1 MKRYLVGFSVSL
13 GILGCGPSVEEP
25 LAARYK
31 DRYLTRD
38 EVLQRVVV
46 PAGADTTAIVR
57 AYAMAW
63 VRQQALADT
72 AYALLP
78 ALRPQI
84 EAQVQDYRNKLL
96 VLYLSR
102 MLLEEGSYA
111 EISDSVMRAFY
122 QAQAQAFRAM
132 TPLYKWRWVQV
143 PATWAAQLE
152 VRQNLS
158 LSDSAWL
165 RWIEEKRYQGVRS
178 PDWTPRLDSLPG
190 VLSGAF
196 IRPASPGVQPRCSA
210 WRARRPYYLIFQLT
224 GKILAGQIL
233 PYDLARDHI
242 RRILIQQASELVWT
256 PSRKLSINT
265 PFLTQKFAYFETH
278 ESPYVHLQAPSACRP
293 FSHFVS
299 HLRNKVS
306 GRDCCYGRR

>member
-13 GILGCGPSVEEP
+13 GVLGCGPSVEEP

-111 EISDSVMRAFY
+111 AVSDSVMRAFY

-143 PATWAAQLE
+143 PATWAAQWE

-165 RWIEEKRYQGVRS
+165 RWIEEKRYKGGTQF
-178 PDWTPRLDSLPG
+178 DWTPRLDSLQAYFP
-190 VLSGAF
+190 VRLSDLPPQGTAQ
-196 IRPASPGVQPRCSA
+196 VQRVEGTQT
-210 WRARRPYYLIFQLT
+210 YFLIFQLT

-233 PYDLARDHI
+233 SYDLARDHI
-242 RRILIQQASELVWT
+242 RRILIQQASEARLDSFQEAVY
-256 PSRKLSINT
+256 KHALSHPEVRI
-265 PFLTQKFAYFETH
+265 F
-278 ESPYVHLQAPSACRP
+278 
-293 FSHFVS
+293 
-299 HLRNKVS
+299 
-306 GRDCCYGRR
+306 

>member
-1 MKRYLVGFSVSL
+1 
-13 GILGCGPSVEEP
+13 
-25 LAARYK
+25 
-31 DRYLTRD
+31 
-38 EVLQRVVV
+38 
-46 PAGADTTAIVR
+46 
-57 AYAMAW
+57 MAW

-143 PATWAAQLE
+143 PATWAAQWE

-165 RWIEEKRYQGVRS
+165 RWIEQKRYRGGIQS
-178 PDWTPRLDSLPG
+178 DWTPRLDSLQAYFP
-190 VLSGAF
+190 VRLSELPPQGTAQ
-196 IRPASPGVQPRCSA
+196 VQRMEK
-210 WRARRPYYLIFQLT
+210 ARRPYWLIFQLT

-233 PYDLARDHI
+233 PTILAKRPAAAHSHSAGQ
-242 RRILIQQASELVWT
+242 RG
-256 PSRKLSINT
+256 PSGLLPGSC
-265 PFLTQKFAYFETH
+265 L
-278 ESPYVHLQAPSACRP
+278 
-293 FSHFVS
+293 
-299 HLRNKVS
+299 
-306 GRDCCYGRR
+306 